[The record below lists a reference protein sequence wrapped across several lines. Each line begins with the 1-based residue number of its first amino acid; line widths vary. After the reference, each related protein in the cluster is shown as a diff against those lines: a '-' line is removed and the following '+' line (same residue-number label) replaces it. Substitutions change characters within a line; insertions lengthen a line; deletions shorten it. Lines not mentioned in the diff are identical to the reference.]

1 MDINRIN
8 DIKAFLLKVE
18 GVLTDSQSILLD
30 NGRSTFVLNE
40 KDTFA
45 LRMAKMNGYP
55 VGIYSEFLGQDDIL
69 FFNRYGIDNSDIF
82 TFNKPNS
89 SVLTDF
95 AQNNNIATN
104 NVLFAPS
111 DIPDLVE
118 IEFAGYVASPIDAAE
133 EIKEKSDYVS
143 PFRGGHLFVRDVIER
158 VLKAH
163 EKWVFD
169 TVTYSK
175 LF

>member
-1 MDINRIN
+1 MELHRIN

-18 GVLTDSQSILLD
+18 GVLTDGQSILLN
-30 NGRSTFVLNE
+30 NGHSTFVLNE

-55 VGIYSEFLGQDDIL
+55 VGIYSEFLDQDDIL
-69 FFNRYGIDNSDIF
+69 FFKRYGIESSDIF
-82 TFNKPNS
+82 TSNTHNS
-89 SVLTDF
+89 SVLIEF

-104 NVLFAPS
+104 NVLYAPS
-111 DIPDLVE
+111 DIPDLAE
-118 IEFAGYVASPIDAAE
+118 LEFAGFVASPIDAAD

-143 PFRGGHLFVRDVIER
+143 QFRGGHLFVRDLIER

-163 EKWVFD
+163 EKWFFD
-169 TVTYSK
+169 TEMYSK